1 MAKAIRMPKVGVL
14 EADIKLIGY
23 IKKEGDE
30 VKTGDPLFTFESDK
44 ITSEA
49 ESPVDGIVLNTYTEE
64 GAVVPIGTLIM
75 VIGEQGE
82 DISKFN
88 KEVVAKQANEDI
100 QPAATASGKA
110 LPIPETPMISEE
122 SVKSSPAARK
132 AAEQHG
138 VSLAEISKKLGL
150 TRRIQRED
158 VEAYVSSLE
167 MNIEEDTK
175 GTSEL
180 NTDASRE
187 VNRIPVTHMRKTIAD
202 RMYGSLKQMAQTS
215 ISVELDVTELV
226 DFRKILLEKEKEYGV
241 RITMTDL
248 FSMAVVKTLKKH
260 PFANAEWL
268 ETEIRTYPYVN
279 LSVAV
284 ATEYGLVSPVI
295 RNADQMSLLELS
307 RKLHEIVER
316 ARHNKLTA
324 EDNAR
329 GTCTITNM
337 GIYPV
342 DGFNPIINPPQT
354 AIIGFGRAVD
364 KPAVFHGQITI
375 RTMMT
380 ISMTY
385 DHRVFDGSEAGGML
399 ADLKQ
404 YMEHPELIFN

>member
-1 MAKAIRMPKVGVL
+1 MPKVGVL
-14 EADIKLIGY
+14 EADIKFTAY
-23 IKKEGDE
+23 IKNKGDA

-44 ITSEA
+44 ITSEV
-49 ESPVDGIVLNTYTEE
+49 ESPVDGIVLNTYAEE

-75 VIGEQGE
+75 VVGEQGE
-82 DISKFN
+82 DISEFN
-88 KEVVAKQANEDI
+88 KELAAKQAKNDARPA
-100 QPAATASGKA
+100 PAASSGGLPVSKA
-110 LPIPETPMISEE
+110 PMISEE

-132 AAEQHG
+132 AAEQLG

-150 TRRIQRED
+150 TRRIQLED

-167 MNIEEDTK
+167 MNIGEATK
-175 GTSEL
+175 ETAEIGTGTSHDV
-180 NTDASRE
+180 T
-187 VNRIPVTHMRKTIAD
+187 RIPVTHTRKTIAD
-202 RMYGSLKQMAQTS
+202 RMHGSLKNMAQTS

-226 DFRKILLEKEKEYGV
+226 DLRKKLLEKEKEYGV

-248 FSMAVVKTLKKH
+248 FSMSVVKMLKKH
-260 PFANAEWL
+260 PLANAEWA

-295 RNADQMSLLELS
+295 RHADQMTLFEFS

-316 ARHNKLTA
+316 ARHNQLTA
-324 EDNAR
+324 EDHAR

-342 DGFNPIINPPQT
+342 DGFNPIINPPQA

-364 KPAVFHGQITI
+364 KPTVFHGQITV

-380 ISMTY
+380 VSMTY

-399 ADLKQ
+399 ADLKL
-404 YMEHPELIFN
+404 YLEHPELIFI